1 MPMKDVELTRKELYD
16 LVWSMPLIKIARKFQ
31 ISDNGI
37 KKRCKKYNIPLPG
50 IGHWRKVE
58 LGYTVSKAKL
68 PKMKDDN
75 VKIEFSYRREDP
87 QEPKIES
94 PFKVYKTSLETDGEL
109 DLSVPSVLTEPDKII
124 QRAYKSLNS
133 GKYQDYHCPELKK
146 TAFEDISI
154 MVSSTNID
162 RAAIF
167 LDTLIKLLRKRKH
180 TVQMVD
186 GSCVATV
193 DGEKFSMMLREKRGF
208 NRIKNK
214 SGYDTLEY
222 YAKGILV
229 FTLMYDSSESKEWV
243 DTKTKIEQKLID
255 ILSFMEVQPGILRAE
270 RIERERQ
277 RLIWEEKERLRRL
290 FEQKKEA
297 DLKKFK
303 KLIDKANYWKQAMV
317 IREYIEALIQQPMKT
332 VEQDEYIR
340 WARQKIDWFDPSTCK
355 EDELL
360 GDNDRSKLIDELKA
374 IPYNLVDRRYFW

>member
-1 MPMKDVELTRKELYD
+1 MKDVELTRKELYD

-193 DGEKFSMMLREKRGF
+193 EDR
-208 NRIKNK
+208 K
-214 SGYDTLEY
+214 S
-222 YAKGILV
+222 V
-229 FTLMYDSSESKEWV
+229 V
-243 DTKTKIEQKLID
+243 
-255 ILSFMEVQPGILRAE
+255 
-270 RIERERQ
+270 
-277 RLIWEEKERLRRL
+277 
-290 FEQKKEA
+290 
-297 DLKKFK
+297 
-303 KLIDKANYWKQAMV
+303 
-317 IREYIEALIQQPMKT
+317 
-332 VEQDEYIR
+332 
-340 WARQKIDWFDPSTCK
+340 
-355 EDELL
+355 
-360 GDNDRSKLIDELKA
+360 
-374 IPYNLVDRRYFW
+374 